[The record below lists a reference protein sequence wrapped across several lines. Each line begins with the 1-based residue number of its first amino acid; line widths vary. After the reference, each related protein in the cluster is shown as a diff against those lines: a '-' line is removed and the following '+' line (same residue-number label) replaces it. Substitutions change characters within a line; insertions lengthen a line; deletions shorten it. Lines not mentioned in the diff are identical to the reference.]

1 MICWWLLCRWALW
14 PALKNVQR
22 VLSITV
28 LWNDIALMKLVLSF
42 CWISSFSSDQEF
54 LHVGS
59 PMVMLISLGK
69 KESQT
74 FGVGHL
80 TTADTAGHH
89 LLCRCFD
96 LQGEEQCLQG
106 IVQCSLDEGGVGV
119 YPTVLQQPP
128 CSWPSP
134 LKKRNFLYHVMQSSE
149 IETCYWSCDKT
160 QQLWSEIKMSEWAC
174 FLNELKLCPITLVS

>member
-1 MICWWLLCRWALW
+1 
-14 PALKNVQR
+14 
-22 VLSITV
+22 
-28 LWNDIALMKLVLSF
+28 
-42 CWISSFSSDQEF
+42 
-54 LHVGS
+54 
-59 PMVMLISLGK
+59 MVMLISLGK

-160 QQLWSEIKMSEWAC
+160 QQLWSEIKISEWAC